1 MTNNKEYSNAEVTV
15 FWKPDICIHAAEC
28 VKGLSA
34 VFDPNK
40 KPWVNLKNASSKDL
54 IMTIDKCPSGALS
67 YKVMGSLQEEN
78 SIKGSVTKLNVL
90 QNGPLIVE
98 GNFELFDAEGNEAE
112 TKSKVAICRCGASE
126 NKPFCDGSHSKIG
139 FQG

>member
-28 VKGLSA
+28 VKGLPT

-40 KPWVNLKNASSKDL
+40 KPWVNLKKASSKDV

-67 YKVMGSLQEEN
+67 YKSYGFITRRKQH
-78 SIKGSVTKLNVL
+78 K
-90 QNGPLIVE
+90 
-98 GNFELFDAEGNEAE
+98 
-112 TKSKVAICRCGASE
+112 
-126 NKPFCDGSHSKIG
+126 KIG
-139 FQG
+139 NQIKCSSKRTVNG

>member
-1 MTNNKEYSNAEVTV
+1 VTNNKEYSNREVTV

-28 VKGLSA
+28 VKGLPT

-40 KPWVNLKNASSKDL
+40 KPWVNLKYASSKDVMM
-54 IMTIDKCPSGALS
+54 IIDKCPSGALS
-67 YKVMGSLQEEN
+67 YKAMDSLQEEN
-78 SIKGSVTKLNVL
+78 NLKGPVTKLNVL
-90 QNGPLIVE
+90 QNGPLKVE
-98 GNFELFDAEGNEAE
+98 GNFELFDAEGNEVE